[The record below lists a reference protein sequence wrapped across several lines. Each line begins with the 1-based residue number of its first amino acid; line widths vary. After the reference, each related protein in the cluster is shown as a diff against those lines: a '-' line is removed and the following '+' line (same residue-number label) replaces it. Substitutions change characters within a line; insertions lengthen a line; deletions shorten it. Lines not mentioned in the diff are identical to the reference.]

1 MSEDRLGLGIDAG
14 GTYTDAVIWDF
25 EQQKVID
32 KAKSLTTSHDLVQGI
47 RNVLDKLPEQP
58 LRKVRLTALST
69 TLATNALVEG
79 RGSKVGLLVLSP
91 WDWTEEQVGHSPL
104 INVPGAVSISG
115 EIIQQLDESACRDA
129 ARRLIDDCGCEAIA
143 IAGYASVR
151 NPTLESRARAIIE
164 AAYDVPVVCA
174 HEVSRRLNAIHGA
187 QTAVANARLLP
198 KIRALMDSVKQALA
212 EHGFSGQ
219 LMVVKGDGSLVDAS
233 IASRRPVETVLS
245 GPAASANGAKVLARQ
260 RNAVVVDIGGTT
272 TDCAILSSGQVTVS
286 NEGARI
292 GNWTIGV
299 DAVDV
304 STVGLGGDSRVDFSA
319 SRRLVI
325 GPQRSVPIAYLAS
338 IYSSV
343 DDFIKRFDPLPY
355 KQWSDASPLDILI
368 LDGSASNELSRL
380 EKDLVNLLKDEP
392 VPAVVAA
399 ERLGLASHRLLP
411 VGRLESIG
419 VIRRAGLTPT
429 DILHA
434 TGAFTRWNVEAAE
447 AMLDAFAVLYGKS
460 RDSVISEALESI
472 TLRLFEEI
480 VRREISYETKGRMKD
495 IPADWQL
502 LINKAFRN
510 NGNSGLEV
518 KFRLRRPVI
527 AIGAPAGVLAP
538 AVSSHLHCRVL
549 IPEHA
554 DVANAVGAIASQIRV
569 RVEVLIRSN
578 GEWGY
583 TLHGEEERAEF
594 PDLESATAAACRIAR
609 QRALERALEA
619 GAREP
624 AVVVTHQ
631 DGVGEASDG
640 AQVFL
645 ERRVSAVATGQT
657 LLAGA
662 PQRQ

>member
-1 MSEDRLGLGIDAG
+1 MSGDHLGLGIDAG
-14 GTYTDAVIWDF
+14 GTYTDAVVWDF
-25 EQQKVID
+25 DQQKVID
-32 KAKSLTTSHDLVQGI
+32 KAKSLTTPHDLVQGI
-47 RNVLDKLPEQP
+47 RDALNKLPRQS
-58 LRKVRLTALST
+58 LGKVRLTALST

-79 RGSKVGLLVLSP
+79 RGSRVGLLVLSP

-115 EIIQQLDESACRDA
+115 EIIQPLDETACRDA
-129 ARRLIDDCGCEAIA
+129 ALRLIEYFGCEAIA

-164 AAYDVPVVCA
+164 AFCDVPVVCA

-198 KIRALMDSVKQALA
+198 TIRALIDSVKRALA
-212 EHGFSGQ
+212 EYGISGQ
-219 LMVVKGDGSLVDAS
+219 LMVVKGDGSLVDATF
-233 IASRRPVETVLS
+233 ASKRPVETVLS
-245 GPAASANGAKVLARQ
+245 GPAASVNGAKVLTRQ

-272 TDCAILSSGQVTVS
+272 TDCAVLNSGQVTIS

-299 DAVDV
+299 DAVDI
-304 STVGLGGDSRVDFSA
+304 STVGLGGDSRIDFSA

-325 GPQRSVPIAYLAS
+325 GPQRSVPVAYLAS
-338 IYSSV
+338 EYSSV
-343 DDFIKRFDPLPY
+343 EDFIKRFDPLPY
-355 KQWSDASPLDILI
+355 SQWSDASPLDILI
-368 LDGSASNELSRL
+368 LDGSVSDELSRL
-380 EKDLVNLLKDEP
+380 EKDLVNLLKNEP
-392 VPAVVAA
+392 IPAVVAA
-399 ERLGLASHRLLP
+399 ERLGLASYRLLP
-411 VGRLESIG
+411 VDRLENIG
-419 VIRRAGLTPT
+419 VIRRASLTPT

-434 TGAFTRWNVEAAE
+434 TGVFTRWNVETAE

-460 RDSVISEALESI
+460 RDSVISEILEGI
-472 TLRLFEEI
+472 TRRLFEEI
-480 VRREISYETKGRMKD
+480 IRREISYETNGRIRD
-495 IPADWQL
+495 IPADWHF
-502 LINKAFRN
+502 LINKAFH
-510 NGNSGLEV
+510 NGNSGLQV

-583 TLHGEEERAEF
+583 TLHGEEERVEF
-594 PDLESATAAACRIAR
+594 PDLKSATTAACRIVR
-609 QRALERALEA
+609 QRALKRAVEA

-624 AVVVTHQ
+624 DVVVTHQ
-631 DGVGEASDG
+631 DGIGEASDG

-657 LLAGA
+657 LLTGVS
-662 PQRQ
+662 QRQ